1 MINFKVRGDWKKT
14 EDFLKKASKSSSFF
28 DQLAVFGQEGV
39 TALSAATPKDT
50 GKTAASWSYKI
61 NKTQDAVSL
70 TWYNSSVA
78 DGSSIPIVILIQYGH
93 GTGSGAYVQGT
104 DFINPV
110 MKPIFDK
117 INDYVWKEVR
127 S

>member
-14 EDFLKKASKSSSFF
+14 DDFLKKASRSSFF

-39 TALSAATPKDT
+39 MALSSATPKDT

-61 NKTQDAVSL
+61 NRTKDAVSL

-78 DGSSIPIVILIQYGH
+78 DGSSIPIVMLIQYGH
-93 GTGSGAYVQGT
+93 GTGLGTYVQGT

-110 MKPIFDK
+110 MKPIFEK
-117 INDYVWKEVR
+117 INNYVWKEVC